1 MRICWMSAVGALT
14 LHINLMAD
22 PLEEATRNAR
32 QAREAL
38 WRSNRAMHA
47 WLARRDP
54 VTGLLPRRGDDPN
67 WIVRDSAA
75 DLYPFLVL
83 AAYFTER
90 PLYETAMREILRR
103 EVLHATRVGCLA
115 DDVAP
120 GKAGFLHRD
129 VDMDRIIFGS
139 SEYAKDGLLAI
150 TELLGE
156 TPWYWRLRG
165 IVEDILAHAPHR
177 TRRGRLPARTAEVN
191 GNMLQVLARLCS
203 RLPDEALL
211 EHAIAIADFYFL
223 DVLPR
228 TGYLPPDVWDPEEQK
243 LLRPVFVLSDH
254 GNEIVGG
261 LAEMYFL
268 LAHRRPAKAAQYREA
283 FTRLLDRLLEK
294 GLNADG
300 IWVSRLNVETGE
312 VTDARHVH
320 CWGYM
325 FHAVYTG
332 WLATGEQRFR
342 KAVERAL
349 EAVAQN
355 PSYLFDETGAGRGW
369 GANAYSDSL
378 EGALVLLNRV
388 ANPATARALDEAARK
403 FFDRQRPDGIV
414 EDWYGDGNFIR
425 TALMYALWKTQGAFL
440 TPWRREV
447 RLGAARSG
455 DELLLHVEA
464 DVAWEGRLCLDRPR
478 HREFWHMKQNYP
490 RLNEFPEWF
499 TVEQDRIYAV
509 RIGER
514 PAEPYLGADLAS
526 GLPLSLAAG
535 SRILV
540 RVRDAGPAPYG
551 R

>member
-22 PLEEATRNAR
+22 PLEEAARNAR
-32 QAREAL
+32 QAGEAL

-90 PLYETAMREILRR
+90 PLYKTAMREILRR
-103 EVLHATRVGCLA
+103 EVLHATRVGRLA

-129 VDMDRIIFGS
+129 VEMDRIIFGS

-283 FTRLLDRLLEK
+283 FTRLLDRLLAK

-320 CWGYM
+320 CWGYL

-369 GANAYSDSL
+369 GANAYADSL